1 MGRNRRQQRLQ
12 QRRRERTETAERPD
26 RNGARSA
33 ATEPPRQRKSKP
45 AWRHTIDQWGGIPMV
60 GGVLVVIVVLGVL
73 VWQNLPEGVQVSDGD
88 LMGDPVPMTSAAH
101 IDDAALMDI
110 QPGLPPAGGPHFG
123 RWLPTGFYEE
133 PQQDG
138 LIVHS
143 LEHGVIWF
151 SYNPDLISEEDLE
164 VVRQVQNEFSN
175 DVIASP
181 RMDNSAPLFLVSWG
195 QRLEAPQ
202 PVSADL
208 LRDFVRTNRN
218 RSPEPGVR

>member
-12 QRRRERTETAERPD
+12 QRRRERTETAERP
-26 RNGARSA
+26 ARGGEGEA
-33 ATEPPRQRKSKP
+33 PEPRRPRRGKP
-45 AWRHTIDQWGGIPMV
+45 AWRQTIDQWGGIPMV
-60 GGVLVVIVVLGVL
+60 GGVVVVIVLLGFL
-73 VWQNLPEGVQVSDGD
+73 VWQNLPEGVQVSGDD
-88 LMGDPVPMTSAAH
+88 LMGDPVPMTSTAH
-101 IDDAALMDI
+101 IDDPALMDI

-123 RWLPTGFYEE
+123 RFLPTGFYDE

-151 SYNPDLISEEDLE
+151 SYNPDLISDQDLE
-164 VVRQVQNEFSN
+164 VVRQVYNEFSN

-181 RMDNSAPLFLVSWG
+181 RFDNNAPLFLVSWG

-202 PVSADL
+202 PFTADL